1 MRKNILMY
9 KKYPYSS
16 VNRILFLFGIVCLA
30 SCKPQ
35 KVDTEV
41 AVINDSTMIDLNQY
55 TIKKIHVGD
64 YISSKPLASQLV
76 QVDGKG
82 KYLLMDNG
90 YIYQFD
96 WESGTLEDSIPTAQC
111 GTLGNFSGFTYL
123 NADRVLVYNDG
134 AKMLLVINDKGERL
148 QEFKLPISLD
158 EATDMK
164 PAVEALNNTRP
175 LWQNGRII
183 LSGTMLANLKVAGE
197 LGIKVPVSEYVEVQA
212 GGWTTTVYY
221 PEKYT
226 QYNWGS
232 YYLNQVSVAQDS
244 TGHFLYSFPVCPY
257 VLRYDSDFTSCDT
270 LPMRSRYDKGI
281 LECDLTPEDFDVD
294 PDKEIRYNIS
304 QTSYSDILY
313 DAYRRLYLRLV
324 EHPLRNW
331 PGKGSFCKP
340 VSVLV
345 ADMNG
350 NVLSESK
357 IASFGGKVFYSNNMH
372 VFSGGLAIAIDNPDE
387 NNIYFACI
395 PINIKN

>member
-1 MRKNILMY
+1 MR

-16 VNRILFLFGIVCLA
+16 MSKMLFLLSIVCLV

-35 KVDTEV
+35 KVVDPDV
-41 AVINDSTMIDLNQY
+41 IVINDSTMIDLSHY

-64 YISSKPLASQLV
+64 FISNRPLSSQLV
-76 QVDGKG
+76 QIGGKE

-96 WESGTLEDSIPTAQC
+96 WDSGTLEDSIPTAQC
-111 GTLGNFSGFTYL
+111 GGLSNFSGFTYL
-123 NADRVLVYNDG
+123 NADTVLVYNDG
-134 AKMLLVINDKGERL
+134 ARTLLMINGRGERL
-148 QEFKLPISLD
+148 QKIEIPASQG
-158 EATDMK
+158 TSDMK
-164 PAVEALNNTRP
+164 PTVEALNTTRP
-175 LWQNGRII
+175 LRQNGRII

-294 PDKEIRYNIS
+294 PDKEIRYYIS

-331 PGKGSFCKP
+331 PGKGSFCKS

>member
-1 MRKNILMY
+1 
-9 KKYPYSS
+9 
-16 VNRILFLFGIVCLA
+16 
-30 SCKPQ
+30 
-35 KVDTEV
+35 
-41 AVINDSTMIDLNQY
+41 
-55 TIKKIHVGD
+55 
-64 YISSKPLASQLV
+64 
-76 QVDGKG
+76 
-82 KYLLMDNG
+82 
-90 YIYQFD
+90 
-96 WESGTLEDSIPTAQC
+96 
-111 GTLGNFSGFTYL
+111 
-123 NADRVLVYNDG
+123 
-134 AKMLLVINDKGERL
+134 
-148 QEFKLPISLD
+148 
-158 EATDMK
+158 MK
-164 PAVEALNNTRP
+164 PTVEALNTTRP
-175 LWQNGRII
+175 LRQNGRII

-294 PDKEIRYNIS
+294 PDKEIRYYIS

>member
-1 MRKNILMY
+1 MR

-16 VNRILFLFGIVCLA
+16 MSKMLFLLSIVCLV

-35 KVDTEV
+35 KVVDPDV
-41 AVINDSTMIDLNQY
+41 IVINDSTMIDLSHY

-64 YISSKPLASQLV
+64 FISNRPLSSQLV
-76 QVDGKG
+76 QIGGKE

-96 WESGTLEDSIPTAQC
+96 WDSGTLEDSIPTAQC
-111 GTLGNFSGFTYL
+111 GGLSNFSGFTYL
-123 NADRVLVYNDG
+123 NADTVLVYNDG
-134 AKMLLVINDKGERL
+134 ARTLLMINGRGERL
-148 QEFKLPISLD
+148 QKIEIPASQG
-158 EATDMK
+158 TSDMK
-164 PAVEALNNTRP
+164 PTVEALNTTRP
-175 LWQNGRII
+175 LRQNGRII

-294 PDKEIRYNIS
+294 PDKEIRYYIS

>member
-1 MRKNILMY
+1 MR

-16 VNRILFLFGIVCLA
+16 MSKMLFLLSIVCLV

-35 KVDTEV
+35 KVVDPDV
-41 AVINDSTMIDLNQY
+41 IVINDSTMIDLSHY
-55 TIKKIHVGD
+55 TIKKIRVGD
-64 YISSKPLASQLV
+64 FISNKPLSSQLV
-76 QVDGKG
+76 QIGGKE

-96 WESGTLEDSIPTAQC
+96 WDSGTLEDSIPTAQC
-111 GTLGNFSGFTYL
+111 GGLSNFSGFTCL
-123 NADRVLVYNDG
+123 NADTVLVYNDG
-134 AKMLLVINDKGERL
+134 ARTLSFINGKGEIL
-148 QEFKLPISLD
+148 QKFEIPASQG
-158 EATDMK
+158 TSDMK
-164 PAVEALNNTRP
+164 PTVEALNTTRP
-175 LWQNGRII
+175 LRQNGRII
-183 LSGTMLANLKVAGE
+183 LSGAILGNLEMAGE
-197 LGIKVPVSEYVEVQA
+197 LGIKAPVTEYVEMQT

-281 LECDLTPEDFDVD
+281 VECDLTPEDFDED
-294 PDKEIRYNIS
+294 PDKEIRYYIS
-304 QTSYSDILY
+304 QTSYSYILY

-324 EHPLRNW
+324 EHPLKDW
-331 PGKGSFCKP
+331 PGKVSFCKP
-340 VSVLV
+340 ISVIV
-345 ADMNG
+345 ADMDG

-357 IASFGGKVFYSNNMH
+357 IASLGEKVFYDNMH

-395 PINIKN
+395 PIEKR

>member
-1 MRKNILMY
+1 MR

-16 VNRILFLFGIVCLA
+16 MSKMLFLLSIVCLV

-35 KVDTEV
+35 KVVDPDV
-41 AVINDSTMIDLNQY
+41 IVINDSTMIDLSHY

-64 YISSKPLASQLV
+64 FISNRPLSSQLV
-76 QVDGKG
+76 QIGGKE

-96 WESGTLEDSIPTAQC
+96 WDSGTLEDSIPTAQC
-111 GTLGNFSGFTYL
+111 GTYL
-123 NADRVLVYNDG
+123 NADTVLVYNDG
-134 AKMLLVINDKGERL
+134 ARTLLMINGRGERL
-148 QEFKLPISLD
+148 QKIEIPASQG
-158 EATDMK
+158 TSDMK
-164 PAVEALNNTRP
+164 PTVEALNTTRP
-175 LWQNGRII
+175 LRQNGRII

-294 PDKEIRYNIS
+294 PDKEIRYYIS